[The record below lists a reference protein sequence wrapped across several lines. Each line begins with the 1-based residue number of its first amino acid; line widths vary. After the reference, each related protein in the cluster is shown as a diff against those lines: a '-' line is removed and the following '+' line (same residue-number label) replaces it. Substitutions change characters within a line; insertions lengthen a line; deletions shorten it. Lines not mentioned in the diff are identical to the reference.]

1 MKKSIIAVLSV
12 FFLIPLIWAEEDKI
26 VVGIVES
33 CPTGSFVKVGKSYV
47 ASVEAAGFVPIVLP
61 LVKRQ
66 SVIEEFIDAI
76 DILLLTGG
84 EDVAPERYGSEPSKH
99 LGKVNLQRDSFEWQL
114 LEKAKSKKLP
124 IFGICRGMQIINIFF
139 GGTLYQDIPAEL
151 EVKEGEEKIVHRQPK
166 GKRAAHKVNVLPA
179 TRLASIVGKGEIL
192 VNTYH
197 HQSVKKI
204 APGFVA
210 SAIAPD
216 GVIEAFE
223 ASFYPAA
230 GVQFHPEKI
239 VYDDDKYFE
248 TARIGEIIARLPELA
263 GKEPMRSGTA
273 VMADILESTDD
284 ETLLKAFIAI
294 PSVTPDKHGCNRA
307 TEAMAAHLR
316 RHGLKCTLEV
326 NSEGRKV
333 LFACS
338 RDTKKPDI
346 LISAHLDTVSPQSPS
361 MYNATVTNG
370 VLYGRGASDCKGH
383 CVLAARLLREL
394 KDDVSIGCIFGP
406 DEEGGGLSTKWMVDE
421 KGYGAEKVIFVLD
434 MEPYSI
440 TTKQK
445 GLAAY
450 KVKYSTAAMHT
461 GLMKGKLPK
470 NALDYILEGRE
481 KLGKLIP
488 DFEDGS
494 WRNTARIVSIKANTT
509 KAETTVFASNAK
521 DDDWS
526 SIESA
531 IEQAFPGAEISN
543 TRKSPAVILDESDPV
558 LNEFLRRTRKMCEE
572 KGFKYDGYY
581 HLNSSTDARHFR
593 NMGKPMIITGTDCH
607 GGHTSK
613 EHMILSSM
621 QDYFELISKFILDCY
636 KEKK

>member
-1 MKKSIIAVLSV
+1 MKKTLIAIFLSV
-12 FFLIPLIWAEEDKI
+12 SFVSVIWAKDGKI
-26 VVGIVES
+26 VVGVVES
-33 CPTGSFVKVGKSYV
+33 CPTGSFVKVSKSYV
-47 ASVEAAGFVPIVLP
+47 SSIESAGFVPVVLP

-66 SVIEEFIDAI
+66 NTVDEFIDSI

-84 EDVAPERYGSEPSKH
+84 EDVAPERYGCEPSKH
-99 LGKVNLQRDSFEWQL
+99 LGVVNLERDSFEWKL

-139 GGTLYQDIPAEL
+139 GGTLYQDIPTEL
-151 EVKEGEEKIVHRQPK
+151 DGQGVKVVHRQNAAKP
-166 GKRAAHKVNVLPA
+166 AHKINVLSG
-179 TRLASIVGKGEIL
+179 TRLSGIVGTGDLL

-204 APGFVA
+204 APGFEV
-210 SAIAPD
+210 SAVAPD

-239 VYDDDKYFE
+239 VYDDDKHFDV
-248 TARIGEIIARLPELA
+248 ARIGEIIARLPELA

-273 VMADILESTDD
+273 VMSDILESTDD

-294 PSVTPDKHGCNRA
+294 PSVTADKHGCNRV
-307 TEAMAAHLR
+307 TEAMAAHLSK
-316 RHGLKCTLEV
+316 HGLKCTIEV
-326 NSEGRKV
+326 TPEGRKV

-346 LISAHLDTVSPQSPS
+346 LISAHLDTVAPQSPS
-361 MYNATVTNG
+361 MYTATVTNG

-383 CVLAARLLREL
+383 SVLAARLLREL

-406 DEEGGGLSTKWMVDE
+406 DEEGGGLATKWMVDE

-445 GLAAY
+445 GLASY
-450 KVKYSTAAMHT
+450 KVKYSTEALHT

-470 NALDYILEGRE
+470 NALDFIIEGRE
-481 KLGKLIP
+481 RLGKLIA

-494 WRNTARIVSIKANTT
+494 WRNTARVVAIKATSIN
-509 KAETTVFASNAK
+509 AEATIYAKNAK

-526 SIESA
+526 SIESV
-531 IEQAFPGAEISN
+531 IKQAFPGCELSN
-543 TRKSPAVILDESDPV
+543 TRKSPAVILDETDSV
-558 LNEFLRRTRKMCEE
+558 LNEFLRRTKKMCDE
-572 KGFKYDGYY
+572 KGFKYDGFY
-581 HLNSSTDARHFR
+581 HLDSSTDARHFR
-593 NMGKPMIITGTDCH
+593 NMGIPMIITGTDCH

-621 QDYFELISKFILDCY
+621 QDYFELISRFILDCY